1 MVSLGFFMH
10 KNILIN
16 FVCDLFLF
24 SQYIPPRF
32 KTLILLNIIQC
43 KSKKRYQYSYIIQRF
58 FCLYVH
64 QHQDLISQ
72 HSGEPKGAL

>member
-1 MVSLGFFMH
+1 MFSLGFFMH
-10 KNILIN
+10 KNILN

-32 KTLILLNIIQC
+32 KTLILLNIIHC
-43 KSKKRYQYSYIIQRF
+43 KSKEKTSIFIILRF
-58 FCLYVH
+58 FCLYVL